1 MTVAPRRTGPV
12 PVHHRTAGAGDPS
25 LPTVGLPHR
34 PDGAREIG
42 RPIRD
47 VLGRVV
53 PAAAG

>member
-1 MTVAPRRTGPV
+1 VTVAPRRTGPV